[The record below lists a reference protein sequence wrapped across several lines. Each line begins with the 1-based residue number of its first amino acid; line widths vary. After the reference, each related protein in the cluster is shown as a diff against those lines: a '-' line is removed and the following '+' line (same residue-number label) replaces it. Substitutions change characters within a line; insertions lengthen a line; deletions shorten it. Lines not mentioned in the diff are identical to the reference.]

1 MLRPILDAMP
11 DLSPTAEPCYV
22 GIVFSELLAVQ
33 DLNLS
38 LFEEEESRPQRL
50 AAVVDAL
57 NRKHGEGVVTGS
69 VHGGRQV
76 PLRIPFGVPDTPH

>member
-1 MLRPILDAMP
+1 
-11 DLSPTAEPCYV
+11 
-22 GIVFSELLAVQ
+22 VQ

-69 VHGGRQV
+69 VHGERQV